1 MKIIIDARTVFAKA
15 RRGTGKNLVDLYAQ
29 IEQKRP
35 SWEIEFCYSKGLEAY
50 GSDLNFTRIKQ
61 TPILDIGNR
70 YKLWQDY
77 FLPLRAKLKGANI
90 LHCPAQTSP
99 KLIGSPTIV
108 TIHDIIPLRMNDGM
122 QEADKQALENNI
134 AQSLEKAKAIITVSE
149 YSKNDILD
157 YFGRQYEDKIKVV
170 HWAPEGKLLSPSS
183 QANQKTVLNEYTLQN
198 QQQFMSD
205 DAEQSPFF
213 FALGAASPR
222 KNTHKL
228 IHAFAQF
235 CAQNTDWK
243 LLIGGIQANA
253 LETFSSLVDELGL
266 NDRVSLNGFLPE
278 AHMPHLYSACHGFVF
293 PSLYEG
299 FGLPVLD
306 AFASNSPLLVS
317 NVTSLPEV
325 AGDAALYFD
334 PNSTEQIADSMLQLA
349 NSEALQHKM
358 IEAGQQRLQQFS
370 WENTAN
376 QVISLFEQVGQ

>member
-15 RRGTGKNLVDLYAQ
+15 RRGTGKNLVDLYTQ

-35 SWEIEFCYSKGLEAY
+35 AWDIEFCFSKGLEAY
-50 GSDLNFTRIKQ
+50 GSDLQFTRIKQ
-61 TPILDIGNR
+61 TPIVDIGNR
-70 YKLWQDY
+70 FKLWQNY
-77 FLPLRAKLKGANI
+77 FLPIRAKLKHVNI

-99 KLIGSPTIV
+99 KLIGTPTIV

-122 QEADKQALENNI
+122 KEQEKQQLEDNI
-134 AQSLEKAKAIITVSE
+134 RHSLRKAKAIITVSE

-157 YFGRQYEDKIKVV
+157 YFGEQYKDKIKVV

-183 QANQKTVLNEYTLQN
+183 TAQKSSVLNEYKLLN
-198 QQQFMSD
+198 
-205 DAEQSPFF
+205 EQAFVDINSAKTPFF

-222 KNTHKL
+222 KNTSKL
-228 IHAFAQF
+228 IHAFGEF
-235 CAQNTDWK
+235 CRKNNDWK
-243 LLIGGIQANA
+243 LLIGGIQDSTLA
-253 LETFSSLVDELGL
+253 EFSNIVEQLGIS
-266 NDRVSLNGFLPE
+266 DRVSLNGFLPE
-278 AHMPHLYSACHGFVF
+278 AHMPHLYSACDGFVF

-306 AFASNSPLLVS
+306 AFASNSPLLLS

-334 PNSTEQIADSMLQLA
+334 PQSTEQMANCMLEVA
-349 NSEALQHKM
+349 SSETKRTQM
-358 IEAGQQRLQQFS
+358 IEAGKQRLLQFS

-376 QVISLFEQVGQ
+376 QVIDIFEQIGQ